1 MLIRPNA
8 PADASAV
15 HGCLAPPERPALL
28 TQSGHT
34 SGLRQCRRPNFP
46 TPAMSTPPPVVRRIE
61 GEPNRTVQTAERH
74 RKIARSCS
82 LPSSGVSRP
91 STTPRGH
98 PSKRSDFSGD
108 LPCRPR
114 RRELSESRTRRP
126 DVVRSSFLIVR
137 DPQPPNRYDVTD
149 SRHFQNFILTDPCST
164 QAEIR
169 LLPTPELP
177 DFAQARPVP
186 TSYRALLP
194 LERAH
199 ATPRAAARRGR
210 PLAVAAKSS
219 IPREIASLGPWS
231 ASWAFGIAGSRR
243 RTVPYTHRSERGQRG
258 GLHPGADCRSGRPQ
272 SRHFL
277 HFACT
282 ARCAVGV

>member
-1 MLIRPNA
+1 
-8 PADASAV
+8 
-15 HGCLAPPERPALL
+15 
-28 TQSGHT
+28 
-34 SGLRQCRRPNFP
+34 
-46 TPAMSTPPPVVRRIE
+46 MSTPPPVVRRIE
-61 GEPNRTVQTAERH
+61 GEQNRTVQKAERH
-74 RKIARSCS
+74 RKTSRACA
-82 LPSSGVSRP
+82 LPSSGGTRP

-98 PSKRSDFSGD
+98 PSKPFEFSGAV
-108 LPCRPR
+108 PCRPR
-114 RRELSESRTRRP
+114 RRALSESRTRRP

-210 PLAVAAKSS
+210 PLAVAAKLPFS
-219 IPREIASLGPWS
+219 RETASWGPQS
-231 ASWAFGIAGSRR
+231 APWAFGIARSQRR
-243 RTVPYTHRSERGQRG
+243 AVPYTHRSERGQRG